1 MKDLPTYTTPKP
13 IPKRYNIENTS
24 EKPFYKLSAQPDKP
38 TSGKLLSNYMSLLDK
53 ILASNT
59 GDKKIKR

>member
-1 MKDLPTYTTPKP
+1 VKDLPTYTTPKP
-13 IPKRYNIENTS
+13 VTKRYNIENTS

-59 GDKKIKR
+59 ADKKIKR